1 MDDDFRSVGI
11 LFYLRWK
18 NDGSDIIELAKMTY
32 SVPYNCSWK
41 SDKILRE
48 FYRISEKK
56 DFIKWVTFEDDVSRL
71 FKFKEFVY
79 NRGYGVI

>member
-18 NDGSDIIELAKMTY
+18 NDGSDIIELAQMTY

-48 FYRISEKK
+48 FYRI
-56 DFIKWVTFEDDVSRL
+56 
-71 FKFKEFVY
+71 
-79 NRGYGVI
+79 

>member
-1 MDDDFRSVGI
+1 MDDDFCPVGI

-18 NDGSDIIELAKMTY
+18 NDGSNNMELDQMTY

-48 FYRISEKK
+48 IYRISEKK
-56 DFIKWVTFEDDVSRL
+56 DFIKWLTFGDDGSKL
-71 FKFKEFVY
+71 YKFKEFVY